1 MALRIFLKEYP
12 EIDSRSVISVQAY
25 GEVITDRLLGALSN
39 ISGDTLCARRR
50 AERWSIP
57 RGTHVCPCSPW
68 PGSHRT
74 SPRPKTRGSPR
85 PQGFTPSLAPTGPP
99 SARLGLCIPICN
111 TTSFTKSSLF
121 LSKVYGS
128 KKQASPVTG
137 LKDAET
143 PMKPPRGGA
152 ARLSRAGGR
161 VAEAQAARR
170 CVRGRASGS
179 GAGGPSGTL
188 QAGHTTGSRTRA
200 GDAGQRSPWLRG
212 ARAASGRARPS
223 SPAETGV
230 CPLPERRVGQRQP
243 FSRTFPADG
252 RPRGLQGPGRG
263 GLGRPRAPGRGRAP
277 ARRA

>member
-12 EIDSRSVISVQAY
+12 EIYSRSVISVQAY

-39 ISGDTLCARRR
+39 ISRDTLCARRR

-99 SARLGLCIPICN
+99 GARLGLCIPICN

-121 LSKVYGS
+121 LSKVYGY

-143 PMKPPRGGA
+143 PMKPRRGGA
-152 ARLSRAGGR
+152 SLPGRGSRGRGSGRPAARAGSR
-161 VAEAQAARR
+161 VLVWRP
-170 CVRGRASGS
+170 
-179 GAGGPSGTL
+179 AGGPSGTL
-188 QAGHTTGSRTRA
+188 QAGHTTGSRTGA

-212 ARAASGRARPS
+212 AWAASGRARPQF
-223 SPAETGV
+223 A
-230 CPLPERRVGQRQP
+230 
-243 FSRTFPADG
+243 
-252 RPRGLQGPGRG
+252 RGNG
-263 GLGRPRAPGRGRAP
+263 GLRSA
-277 ARRA
+277 